1 MIEENQKTKEYEGRI
16 YLSQWVNLLFDQ
28 KIGLGKVLDTL
39 SQDYEIKKIDELD
52 GSATIILTPKKNG

>member
-1 MIEENQKTKEYEGRI
+1 MTEGNQKIREYEGRV
-16 YLSQWVNLLFDQ
+16 YLSQWINLLFDQ

-39 SQDYEIKKIDELD
+39 SKDYEIKKIDELD